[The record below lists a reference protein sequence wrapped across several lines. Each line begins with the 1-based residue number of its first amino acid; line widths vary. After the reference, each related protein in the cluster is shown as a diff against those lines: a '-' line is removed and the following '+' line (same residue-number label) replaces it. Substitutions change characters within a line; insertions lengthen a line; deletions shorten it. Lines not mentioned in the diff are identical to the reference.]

1 MYNKVLR
8 GAIGA
13 AVVSSAVL
21 VSGCGVSSSA
31 ATDAAR
37 KKTPLPPGQSSGSTN
52 TTTTT
57 TTTPTTTT
65 TTTTPGTEPVVSP
78 NGIKGEFDVADNFD
92 VASTLTPTIETVP
105 VSSDPVGAFRFTCGP
120 GQLSH
125 DDPIVY
131 PGQPGASHLHQF
143 FGNMGTNANSTYQ
156 SLRTTGGSTCTMTT
170 DVSSQR
176 SAYWEPAMLDGAGNA
191 VKPDYLLTY
200 YKNFPAPNPECQGA
214 PDATHMGWCIPMP
227 NGIRFIT
234 GYNMDTGAD
243 SPTDPNSF
251 MYWAVAFE
259 CITADTH
266 QSLSGVQHSLADV
279 VATGKCN
286 VPGALLR
293 ASIALP
299 NCWDGKY
306 LDTADHRSHM
316 TRGTGALI
324 DNFGPACPADHPYAL
339 PQIALQTFYT
349 IDANF
354 LAGKWHY
361 ASDEMTPGK
370 PAGYTFHADYWEAWS
385 PVVKN
390 DWQTG
395 CIDHHLSCNVGE
407 LGTGQSVKGM
417 NPSGFGGYVT
427 HILVALASILI

>member
-1 MYNKVLR
+1 MNNKLLR
-8 GAIGA
+8 GAFCA
-13 AVVSSAVL
+13 AVISSAVL
-21 VSGCGVSSSA
+21 ISGCGVSSSA

-37 KKTPLPPGQSSGSTN
+37 KKTTLPPGQSSGSTN
-52 TTTTT
+52 ATTTTT

-65 TTTTPGTEPVVSP
+65 TTTASGAEPVVSP
-78 NGIKGEFDVADNFD
+78 NGIKGEFDVADNFNI
-92 VASTLTPTIETVP
+92 ASTLTPTIEVVP
-105 VSSDPVGAFRFTCGP
+105 ASSDPVGAFRFTCLA

-131 PGQPGASHLHQF
+131 PGQPGKSHLHQF
-143 FGNMGTNANSTYQ
+143 FGNTATNANSTYQ
-156 SLRTTGGSTCTMTT
+156 SLRTTGGSTCTRST

-176 SAYWEPAMLDGAGNA
+176 SAYWEPAMLDGAGNV
-191 VKPDYLLTY
+191 VKPNFLLTY
-200 YKNFPAPNPECQGA
+200 YKNFPATKAECQGA

-234 GYNMDTGAD
+234 GYNMDTGTG
-243 SPTDPNSF
+243 SPTDSNDR

-259 CITADTH
+259 CLTPDQET
-266 QSLSGVQHSLADV
+266 SLSGVQHSIADV
-279 VATGKCN
+279 VATGKC
-286 VPGALLR
+286 VSGGLLR
-293 ASIALP
+293 AGIALP

-316 TRGTGALI
+316 VYGNGALI
-324 DNFGPACPADHPYAL
+324 ENFGPACTADHPYAL

-395 CIDHHLSCNVGE
+395 CIDKQLSCNVGE
-407 LGTGQSVKGM
+407 LGNGQSVKGM
-417 NPSGFGGYVT
+417 SQDVPYPT
-427 HILVALASILI
+427 HILVLLASILI

>member
-1 MYNKVLR
+1 MNNKILR
-8 GAIGA
+8 GAFCA

-21 VSGCGVSSSA
+21 ISGCGVSSSA

-37 KKTPLPPGQSSGSTN
+37 KKTTVPPGQSSGSTN
-52 TTTTT
+52 ATTTTTPTTSTTTTT
-57 TTTPTTTT
+57 TTTS
-65 TTTTPGTEPVVSP
+65 GIEPVVSP

-92 VASTLTPTIETVP
+92 VASTLSPTIEVVP
-105 VSSDPVGAFRFTCGP
+105 ASSDPVGAFRFTCLA
-120 GQLSH
+120 GQLSY

-131 PGQPGASHLHQF
+131 PGQPGKSHLHQF
-143 FGNMGTNANSTYQ
+143 FGNTATNANSTYQ
-156 SLRTTGGSTCTMTT
+156 SLRTTGGSTCTHST

-176 SAYWEPAMLDGAGNA
+176 SAYWEPAMLDGAGNV
-191 VKPDYLLTY
+191 VKPNFLLTY
-200 YKNFPAPNPECQGA
+200 YKNFPATKPECQGA
-214 PDATHMGWCIPMP
+214 PDATHMGWCIAIP
-227 NGIRFIT
+227 NGLRFIT
-234 GYNMDTGAD
+234 GYNMDTGTG
-243 SPTDPNSF
+243 SPTDPNDR

-259 CITADTH
+259 CLTPDQQT
-266 QSLSGVQHSLADV
+266 SLSGVQHSLADV
-279 VATGKCN
+279 VATGKCVN
-286 VPGALLR
+286 GGLLR
-293 ASIALP
+293 AGIALP

-316 TRGTGALI
+316 VYGNGALI
-324 DNFGPACPADHPYAL
+324 ENFGPACTSDHPYAV

-395 CIDHHLSCNVGE
+395 CIDKQLSCNVGE
-407 LGTGQSVKGM
+407 LGNGQSVKGM
-417 NPSGFGGYVT
+417 SQDVPFPT
-427 HILVALASILI
+427 HILIALASILI